1 MKEVL
6 YLSFDSLREGV
17 GASQVLAYMRKV
29 APNFAVTIVSFEK
42 NLPSDVEKFE
52 VEKDGLKWA
61 PLYFGQYGPLGGLLR
76 VFRMWKMIDR
86 SKIIHARTALP
97 ALAALLRFP
106 RKLIWD
112 CRSLQADQRRALSE
126 NKRVSPSFIALRM
139 IEYCLAKASREII
152 VITNAVVPVLVSRYK
167 VPNQKLN
174 VIPTCVD
181 VEKFQYS
188 PYRNNP
194 EILIL
199 FAGTFSPAYDFNLI
213 NKIKDKLQEIQAVR
227 LTVAT
232 SLGSTDLWRG
242 LNYDEVISVPHEE
255 MPELIARH
263 DIGVSV
269 WKNDLGVC
277 LSSVASTK
285 TAEFLAC
292 GRPVIINQLQGDF
305 GTMIG
310 ANRTGVVTSGDSEEE
325 VSRYALEILNL
336 LGERNSAA
344 RCRSISENELSLELG
359 IKALIQI
366 YNRV

>member
-1 MKEVL
+1 M
-6 YLSFDSLREGV
+6 
-17 GASQVLAYMRKV
+17 
-29 APNFAVTIVSFEK
+29 
-42 NLPSDVEKFE
+42 
-52 VEKDGLKWA
+52 
-61 PLYFGQYGPLGGLLR
+61 
-76 VFRMWKMIDR
+76 
-86 SKIIHARTALP
+86 
-97 ALAALLRFP
+97 
-106 RKLIWD
+106 
-112 CRSLQADQRRALSE
+112 
-126 NKRVSPSFIALRM
+126 
-139 IEYCLAKASREII
+139 
-152 VITNAVVPVLVSRYK
+152 
-167 VPNQKLN
+167 
-174 VIPTCVD
+174 
-181 VEKFQYS
+181 
-188 PYRNNP
+188 
-194 EILIL
+194 IL

-213 NKIKDKLQEIQAVR
+213 NKVKDKLQEFQVVR

-277 LSSVASTK
+277 LTSVASTK

-310 ANRTGVVTSGDSEEE
+310 ASRTGVVTSGGSEEE
-325 VSRYALEILNL
+325 ISRYAQEIINL

-344 RCRSISENELSLELG
+344 RCRSISVNELSLELG
-359 IKALIQI
+359 VKALIQI